1 MNHSPI
7 TKWNQPLPEQ
17 LSRTFLIKKNNWPLR
32 AGGKTKKKKKVLKYH
47 KFSQKMGL
55 FPSLIAINDLPA
67 KECPDLQGQIPE
79 QKEAGAWGC
88 ILLRDSLCVFSC
100 SSWNEMDVA
109 WDEMRQPSQN
119 LGVSQSRARD
129 RSLCTSRG
137 FSGNKMLPFPTGTLV
152 FCPKFP
158 LLWQLGC

>member
-1 MNHSPI
+1 
-7 TKWNQPLPEQ
+7 
-17 LSRTFLIKKNNWPLR
+17 
-32 AGGKTKKKKKVLKYH
+32 
-47 KFSQKMGL
+47 MGL

-119 LGVSQSRARD
+119 LGVSQSRAWD
-129 RSLCTSRG
+129 FAPAGDFLAIKYCPSLQGRC
-137 FSGNKMLPFPTGTLV
+137 FSASNSHSYGSWGVKHNPGMLCRAENLPGDHM
-152 FCPKFP
+152 
-158 LLWQLGC
+158 QMER